1 MTEPLILL
9 SPADSDAAVISASSE
24 TSDLPVTN
32 LQNVQPRKK
41 WRSSGTS
48 VYLLVTF
55 PAGVA
60 CNAFALV
67 GHNLSASATVRIRG
81 ANSLAAVTA
90 APVYDLGTV
99 SAWPASGKPSVTNWP
114 QHMLLKKWSNST
126 GLTVWRIDIVDSA
139 PVTTYLEAGR
149 LALGACWQPSINFDL
164 SGTPLG
170 FDNSDVQA
178 RTPYGGLFTDRRTIS
193 PPRIFEVAIY
203 ALNKREAFD
212 GIYEIQRLR
221 GMWGDLI
228 CCLDPAET
236 TDLHRFTMQGAFTMG
251 GAYTLPPTFDAD
263 GNMFG
268 AGIKLREFI

>member
-9 SPADSDAAVISASSE
+9 SPAASDAATVAASSE
-24 TSDLPVTN
+24 ASGLPATN

-41 WRSSGTS
+41 WRSAGTS
-48 VYLLVTF
+48 AYLLVTYSV
-55 PAGVA
+55 GVA

-67 GHNLSASATVRIRG
+67 GPNLSGSGTVRIRG

-90 APVYDLGTV
+90 APVYDSTVV
-99 SAWPASGKPSVTNWP
+99 SAWSTTGKPSVANWP
-114 QHMLLKKWSNST
+114 QHTLLKKFSNST
-126 GLTVWRIDIVDSA
+126 ALTVWRIDLADSA

-149 LALGACWQPSINFDL
+149 LALGTCWQPSINFDL

-170 FDNSDVQA
+170 FDISDVQT

-193 PPRIFEVAIY
+193 PPRIFEIAIY

-221 GMWGDLI
+221 GMWGDVI
-228 CCLDPAET
+228 CCLDPTET
-236 TDLHRFTMQGAFTMG
+236 TDLHRMTMQGAFTMG
-251 GAYTLPPTFDAD
+251 GAYTLPPVFDGD
-263 GNMFG
+263 GNMYG